1 VLLEGRTAII
11 TGVGP
16 GLGRAMALL
25 FAREG
30 ADVAL
35 AARSR
40 ERLEA
45 IAGEVAALGRRALAI
60 PTDISDPAQAKN
72 CADTA
77 FAAFGKIDVLVN
89 SAFAHGVV
97 KHLVTMDAADLATF
111 LQILKTNVWGTML
124 MCRYTAPYM
133 IEAKRGV
140 IINITTVSMRQGREN
155 SSAYSSSKAAVA
167 MFSQSLASEL
177 GPHGIRVNC
186 VVPGHIWS
194 DNLKGYYETR
204 ARATGRTYAEQYAQ
218 FTGEMALR
226 RVPEADEV
234 AAAVLFMASDLASAI
249 TGQSLDVNAGYFF
262 H

>member
-1 VLLEGRTAII
+1 MLLEGRTAII

-45 IAGEVAALGRRALAI
+45 IAAEVVALPG
-60 PTDISDPAQAKN
+60 DV
-72 CADTA
+72 ADA
-77 FAAFGKIDVLVN
+77 GHAERLVRLGLQRFGKIDVLVN
-89 SAFAHGVV
+89 SAFAHGVA
-97 KHLVTMDAADLATF
+97 KHLVTMDEADLATF

-124 MCRYTAPYM
+124 MCRYAAPYM
-133 IEAKRGV
+133 IEAKRGSIV
-140 IINITTVSMRQGREN
+140 NITTVSMRQGREN
-155 SSAYSSSKAAVA
+155 SSAYSSSKAGVAV
-167 MFSQSLASEL
+167 FSQSLASEL

-194 DNLKGYYETR
+194 DNLKGYNEAR
-204 ARATGRTYAEQYAQ
+204 ARATGRTYADQ
-218 FTGEMALR
+218 FTQFTSEMALR
-226 RVPEADEV
+226 RIPEADEV